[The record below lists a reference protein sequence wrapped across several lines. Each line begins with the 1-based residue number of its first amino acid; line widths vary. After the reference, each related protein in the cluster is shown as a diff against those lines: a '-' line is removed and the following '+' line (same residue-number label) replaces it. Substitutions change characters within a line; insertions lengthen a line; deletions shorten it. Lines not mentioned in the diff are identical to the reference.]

1 MKSDSISKA
10 VRYALTT
17 GAALAISAPAAF
29 AQNAPLA
36 GTTVPAAAAQ
46 AGNQNVAQLGRITVT
61 GTAIKR
67 TSIET
72 PSPVTVITAKQIQ
85 QSGLTSVADVVRT
98 IAADNSGT
106 IPLAFTAGFA
116 NGSSGV
122 ALRGLT
128 VNSTLVLIDGKRTAA
143 YPLADDGERS
153 FTDLNTIPLNAV
165 ERIEVLK
172 DGASSI
178 YGADAIAGVVNIILY
193 PSWTGSQATAQIGGS
208 QKGGGASQDYTF
220 LTGTGDLNTNNY
232 NAYLSVEYQ
241 TQRPIFNSKRSFP
254 LDACDLSSLGIA
266 NGCVGGN
273 PANGGAGVTGSIYGV
288 VAPATVTGTN
298 PDGTPNLLTG
308 KQIAGTSFQPLRPCP
323 TPVTYPGTGPGTGTG
338 CAYNQIADFGQIA
351 PETASYSM
359 DGRITVNL
367 NPTTT
372 GYLNASYDQFRVVS
386 QNGGGATIR
395 ATTPI
400 NFGNIVL
407 PPLLAGGTLNPNDP
421 FATAAGCAGLTS
433 NPGSNVN
440 IPGCQYAKIA
450 YNFGDLP
457 GFGWLTDVNHVM
469 RVVADVNGALSQT
482 WSYDVA
488 LNLNHS
494 WLNVNGYGYLNSTQ
508 LLKDVADGSYNF
520 VNPSLNSQAVRD
532 ALSPVLAKTSTADE
546 NEFDFSITGPLAS
559 LPGGPLSLALGTQ
572 WRYEAQDDGPL
583 NPGNLALNLGSA
595 QTIGHRNVAALFA
608 ELDAPLLDSLEA
620 DLSAREDHYSD
631 FGGAF
636 SPKIGLKWTPIPELS
651 VRGTYSRGFR
661 APAFAENGSS
671 SAQGFINI
679 TPPASFQAQHPC
691 TTPGCTGPD
700 PYAQTYPIGLLSQ
713 ANPNIQAEHAR
724 NYTLGL
730 VFQPFRAFSGT
741 LDYYNILKT
750 NVIAP
755 PSPGGLIS
763 AYFNGSAL
771 PPGSVILDLPDP
783 SHPSAPLRPIQFNA
797 AYLNENALRTSGV
810 DVELRYNQD
819 FGAFNWAS
827 DFNGTKIMTWCETLS
842 AGGACIP
849 MVGTQGP
856 YVLSSGAGTPKFR
869 WNWANTLTFGPAS
882 VTATVYW
889 VSRFNMTTP
898 DVLPVGTCLST
909 ATTGP
914 NVGANV
920 PPDCGVPAFYYVD
933 LTGNY
938 KINDSLMLTAGI
950 LNLTNKS
957 APFDPIDYAG
967 NNYNP
972 TYHQSG
978 AVGRFYQV
986 GLQVS
991 F

>member
-1 MKSDSISKA
+1 
-10 VRYALTT
+10 
-17 GAALAISAPAAF
+17 
-29 AQNAPLA
+29 
-36 GTTVPAAAAQ
+36 
-46 AGNQNVAQLGRITVT
+46 
-61 GTAIKR
+61 
-67 TSIET
+67 
-72 PSPVTVITAKQIQ
+72 
-85 QSGLTSVADVVRT
+85 
-98 IAADNSGT
+98 
-106 IPLAFTAGFA
+106 
-116 NGSSGV
+116 
-122 ALRGLT
+122 
-128 VNSTLVLIDGKRTAA
+128 
-143 YPLADDGERS
+143 
-153 FTDLNTIPLNAV
+153 
-165 ERIEVLK
+165 
-172 DGASSI
+172 
-178 YGADAIAGVVNIILY
+178 ILY
-193 PSWTGSQATAQIGGS
+193 PSWTGSRATAQIGGS
-208 QKGGGASQDYTF
+208 QHGGGASQDYTF

-559 LPGGPLSLALGTQ
+559 L
-572 WRYEAQDDGPL
+572 
-583 NPGNLALNLGSA
+583 
-595 QTIGHRNVAALFA
+595 
-608 ELDAPLLDSLEA
+608 
-620 DLSAREDHYSD
+620 
-631 FGGAF
+631 
-636 SPKIGLKWTPIPELS
+636 
-651 VRGTYSRGFR
+651 
-661 APAFAENGSS
+661 
-671 SAQGFINI
+671 
-679 TPPASFQAQHPC
+679 
-691 TTPGCTGPD
+691 
-700 PYAQTYPIGLLSQ
+700 
-713 ANPNIQAEHAR
+713 
-724 NYTLGL
+724 
-730 VFQPFRAFSGT
+730 
-741 LDYYNILKT
+741 
-750 NVIAP
+750 
-755 PSPGGLIS
+755 
-763 AYFNGSAL
+763 
-771 PPGSVILDLPDP
+771 
-783 SHPSAPLRPIQFNA
+783 
-797 AYLNENALRTSGV
+797 
-810 DVELRYNQD
+810 
-819 FGAFNWAS
+819 
-827 DFNGTKIMTWCETLS
+827 
-842 AGGACIP
+842 
-849 MVGTQGP
+849 
-856 YVLSSGAGTPKFR
+856 
-869 WNWANTLTFGPAS
+869 
-882 VTATVYW
+882 
-889 VSRFNMTTP
+889 
-898 DVLPVGTCLST
+898 
-909 ATTGP
+909 
-914 NVGANV
+914 
-920 PPDCGVPAFYYVD
+920 
-933 LTGNY
+933 
-938 KINDSLMLTAGI
+938 
-950 LNLTNKS
+950 
-957 APFDPIDYAG
+957 
-967 NNYNP
+967 
-972 TYHQSG
+972 
-978 AVGRFYQV
+978 
-986 GLQVS
+986 
-991 F
+991 